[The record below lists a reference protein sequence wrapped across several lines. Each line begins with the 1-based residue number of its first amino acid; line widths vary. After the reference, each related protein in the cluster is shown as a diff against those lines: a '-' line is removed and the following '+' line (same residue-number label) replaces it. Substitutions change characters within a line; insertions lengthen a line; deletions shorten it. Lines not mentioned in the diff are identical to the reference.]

1 MSQDLKD
8 ILVAS
13 CYVHAASAHSSSS
26 NSTFQSQI
34 QTLHSLCARRRQV
47 LTVSANGVIQPH
59 AFQSH
64 GAGVN
69 GAGAARGGPGGRP
82 MRQAI
87 TAHFDPQTNVID
99 VHVSRLRA
107 KIDRDFD
114 APLLHTVRGAG
125 YMIRDGSR

>member
-87 TAHFDPQTNVID
+87 TAHFDPQTNSSCPD
-99 VHVSRLRA
+99 GCPQWPPASNQSNRSRHRIKASRSNCRA
-107 KIDRDFD
+107 
-114 APLLHTVRGAG
+114 G
-125 YMIRDGSR
+125 